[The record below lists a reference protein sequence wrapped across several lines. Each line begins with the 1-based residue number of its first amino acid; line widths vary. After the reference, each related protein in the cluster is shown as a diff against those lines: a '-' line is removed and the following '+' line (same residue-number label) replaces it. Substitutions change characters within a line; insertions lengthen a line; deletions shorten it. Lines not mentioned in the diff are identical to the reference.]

1 MNSTNSNTSDPH
13 RILLNLSDKV
23 DLKRKDKYASL
34 SNLSI

>member
-13 RILLNLSDKV
+13 IILLNLSDKV
-23 DLKRKDKYASL
+23 DLKRKDKYVSL